1 MSLKKELL
9 EKSNAF
15 KNSAPAE
22 VVSVINDGIQS
33 INESDLTKTALQVG
47 AKAPDFSL
55 QNSKG
60 DSVSLY
66 TLLEKGSVILTWYR
80 GGWCPFC
87 NMQLQYLQR
96 NMPEFKANGAN
107 LIALTPEK
115 PDESLSTQEK
125 NELEFE
131 VLSDFDN
138 IVAREYGIVFKLTD
152 EVSDLYKNTF
162 NLNLRAYN
170 GNDSDELPMAAT
182 YVIGKDG
189 MVDYAYLNADY
200 TTRAEIGDI
209 INSIKKLN
217 K

>member
-1 MSLKKELL
+1 MTNNLKEDLKIKGDE
-9 EKSNAF
+9 F
-15 KNSAPAE
+15 MCSAPAD
-22 VVSVINDGIQS
+22 VVRIIKSGIES
-33 INESDLTKTALQVG
+33 ASDLTKTALQLG
-47 AKAPDFSL
+47 DKAPDFSL
-55 QNSKG
+55 KNSKG

-66 TLLEKGSVILTWYR
+66 TLLAKGSVILTWYR

-138 IVAREYGIVFKLTD
+138 KVAKEYGIVFKLTD

-189 MVDYAYLNADY
+189 IVDYAYLNADY

-209 INSIKKLN
+209 IDSIKKLN